1 MRNKKNG
8 SGSKVRRPIT
18 TSAPKSD
25 NSKKKDDNEPK
36 VTTLMIAGALAV
48 AAVILIAVAT
58 LFVIR
63 GDAPAQAASITGKPS
78 EAVQAADAEHVL
90 DAVYIALFTYGL
102 DKTSIKEKTEV
113 ASDDSTEIK
122 MLLDPA
128 HIETIELKRTIS
140 EKLSEIGMTVSDA
153 DGLSAVNPL
162 VKIAITFTTDKVV
175 EKPVVKKPLPNSIAF
190 VIDDCG
196 YSEELARE
204 LADIPYPITMAI
216 IPHTKFAS
224 ETAKIGREKGK
235 TIFLHQPMQPVSYPK
250 TDPGKGAILL
260 NMPEKLIKASLES
273 NVASVGS
280 KIDGFNNHMGSAIT
294 QDKQKMQ
301 QIFKYI
307 RPYTTTFVDS
317 YTAANTVA
325 YDECKAA
332 GFECGI
338 NRKFIDNESDYGYIR
353 SKIIEGA
360 EIARS
365 DGNVIMIGHL
375 RENTVHALK
384 KIMPELEK
392 AGYHLVSA
400 LELTQK

>member
-8 SGSKVRRPIT
+8 GGSKVRRPIT
-18 TSAPKSD
+18 TPAPKND
-25 NSKKKDDNEPK
+25 NRRKKDDKDPK
-36 VTTLMIAGALAV
+36 VTTLLIAGALAV
-48 AAVILIAVAT
+48 VAVILITVAT
-58 LFVIR
+58 LAVIR
-63 GDAPAQAASITGKPS
+63 GDAPAQAASITGK
-78 EAVQAADAEHVL
+78 QAETVYSADAEHVL

-102 DKTSIKEKTEV
+102 DKSSIKEKTEV

-122 MLLDPA
+122 MLLDPE
-128 HIETIELKRTIS
+128 HIETIELKQTIS
-140 EKLSEIGMTVSDA
+140 EKLNEIGMTVNDKE
-153 DGLSAVNPL
+153 GLSAFNSL
-162 VKIAITFTTDKVV
+162 VKIDIRFTTDKVV
-175 EKPVVKKPLPNSIAF
+175 EKPVAKPLPNSIAF
-190 VIDDCG
+190 IIDDCG
-196 YSEELARE
+196 YSEDLAKE
-204 LADIPYPITMAI
+204 LADIPYPLTMAI
-216 IPHTKFAS
+216 IPHTKFAA
-224 ETAKIGREKGK
+224 ETAKIGRGKGK

-260 NMPEKLIKASLES
+260 NMPNKLIKASLES

-301 QIFKYI
+301 QVFKYM
-307 RPYTTTFVDS
+307 RQFTTTFVDS
-317 YTAANTVA
+317 YTSANSVA
-325 YDECKAA
+325 FDECKAA
-332 GFECGI
+332 GFNCGL

-360 EIARS
+360 EIARN

-384 KIMPELEK
+384 KIMPELEQ